1 MCLVGCPED
10 PGVYVSSMAVIVLE
24 LCLELHPRLKVP
36 GVLVGELVMSDR
48 GARVV
53 MLRHQYHLQPQPG
66 HSTQLSPPF

>member
-1 MCLVGCPED
+1 MCLVGCLENPE
-10 PGVYVSSMAVIVLE
+10 VYVSNMAVMVFQLY
-24 LCLELHPRLKVP
+24 LQLHPCHKVT